1 MQARRTLHHLRG
13 AEKFEA
19 LIQDHLA
26 REQTATA
33 LSYIHSWS
41 RTQEQIRARR
51 ICMITE
57 ARIKQKKLE
66 TQLKIEAK
74 IQELEVVLLLSAR
87 DCLVSTVFE
96 VLLSL

>member
-1 MQARRTLHHLRG
+1 
-13 AEKFEA
+13 
-19 LIQDHLA
+19 
-26 REQTATA
+26 
-33 LSYIHSWS
+33 
-41 RTQEQIRARR
+41 
-51 ICMITE
+51 MITE

-96 VLLSL
+96 VLLTCFARFINTNEKSKFDILSECDIAVEAKL